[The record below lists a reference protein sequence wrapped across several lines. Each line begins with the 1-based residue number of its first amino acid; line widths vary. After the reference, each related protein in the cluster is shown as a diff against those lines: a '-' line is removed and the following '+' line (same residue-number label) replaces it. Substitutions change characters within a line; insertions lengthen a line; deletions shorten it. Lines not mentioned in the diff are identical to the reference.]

1 MSPDQIDHRFDSR
14 DFKTAMGRFLTG
26 VTVVSCLDKA
36 GKPCGLTVNS
46 FASVSL
52 EPPLVLWSLIKGSS
66 LHEAFIEADSYAIAI
81 LAAEQKDICYR
92 FASDADDRFDTISWR
107 KGTLGLPIINDCLS
121 VLECKDYA
129 QYDGGDHIIFVGEVM
144 AIHNHTEQLKP
155 LSYFSGKVNEI

>member
-1 MSPDQIDHRFDSR
+1 MSPDQIDQSFDSR

-26 VTVVSCLDKA
+26 VTIVSCLDEQGKA
-36 GKPCGLTVNS
+36 CGLTVNS

-66 LHEAFIEADSYAIAI
+66 LHNAFSNAEGYSIAI
-81 LAAEQKDICYR
+81 LADGQKDICYR
-92 FASDADDRFDTISWR
+92 FASDSEDRFQDISWR
-107 KGTLGLPIINDCLS
+107 SGTLGLPIINDCLS
-121 VLECKDYA
+121 VLECKSYA

-144 AIHNHTEQLKP
+144 TIHNHTDQLKP